1 MAFDDPI
8 SLPVTI
14 DIGDLT
20 KINKAKIEQAIREI
34 VPAGKRGAILAVAD
48 HEAFTVTTA
57 MRIGAHWQLAGDV
70 QKKWGKNVTGQV
82 RILGTW

>member
-1 MAFDDPI
+1 MAFDNPV

-14 DIGDLT
+14 DVGELT

-34 VPAGKRGAILAVAD
+34 VPEGKRGAVLVVAD
-48 HEAFTVTTA
+48 HEATTVTLATKV
-57 MRIGAHWQLAGDV
+57 GDHWQLAADA
-70 QKKWGKNVTGQV
+70 KYKWRGNVTGQV